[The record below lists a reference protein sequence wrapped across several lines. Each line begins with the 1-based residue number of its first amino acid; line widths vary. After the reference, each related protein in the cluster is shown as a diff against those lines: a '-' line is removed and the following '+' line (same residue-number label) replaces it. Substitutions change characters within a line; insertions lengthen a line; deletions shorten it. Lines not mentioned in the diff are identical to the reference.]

1 MLRAF
6 RERFAGQIDRIGEKL
21 YLAVQKFWQING
33 TLLAGAFAH
42 YAFFSLFPMIL
53 LFVTAASVFIDRA
66 EAGAEVIAVIKS
78 YVPING
84 EMQASIFNTI
94 ADVVQTRG
102 PASVLAMLTLVWSAM
117 QFFTTLIT
125 ANNLAWGTVGVK
137 WWRLP
142 AESLVFLTIMVAV
155 FLLGVTLPILANML
169 EGLLFAGH
177 ILMSWF
183 KPVLSAVFS
192 PLLVFFSLSLFYRLA
207 PSRQTRFAEVWVGA
221 LCTTLLL
228 QAAGALF
235 VIYLEHFAGLNAV
248 YGAFGAIMALLL
260 WIYVSGCIF
269 IFGACLCAVQ
279 APNQPLAPAIKY

>member
-1 MLRAF
+1 MWL
-6 RERFAGQIDRIGEKL
+6 IL
-21 YLAVQKFWQING
+21 CLAVKKFLQING
-33 TLLAGAFAH
+33 TLAAGAFAH

-53 LFVTAASVFIDRA
+53 LFVTVASVFIDRA
-66 EAGAEVIAVIKS
+66 QAGAEVIAFVKS
-78 YVPING
+78 YVPITG
-84 EMQASIFNTI
+84 EMQAYIFNTI
-94 ADVVQTRG
+94 AEVVNARG

-125 ANNLAWGTVGVK
+125 ASNQAWGEVGVK

-142 AESLVFLTIMVAV
+142 AESLVFLAIMVAV
-155 FLLGVTLPILANML
+155 FLLGVTLPVLADML
-169 EGLLFAGH
+169 ESLLFSGDA
-177 ILMSWF
+177 LLSWF

-207 PSRQTRFAEVWVGA
+207 PSRPTRFAEVWVGA
-221 LCTTLLL
+221 LCTTVLL

-235 VIYLEHFAGLNAV
+235 IIYLEHFAALNAV

-260 WIYVSGCIF
+260 WIYLSGCIF

-279 APNQPLAPAIKY
+279 AQSRSSTAGVFCTKLGR